1 MGEDIKD
8 FRVQLKTLAN
18 IADIIE
24 ENEIF
29 KGEDIVVRMNLEK
42 TKYESIL
49 KNFREIDW
57 KSEKFFINIGNV
69 SFKFVLKK

>member
-8 FRVQLKTLAN
+8 FGVQLKTLAN

-42 TKYESIL
+42 GKYESIL